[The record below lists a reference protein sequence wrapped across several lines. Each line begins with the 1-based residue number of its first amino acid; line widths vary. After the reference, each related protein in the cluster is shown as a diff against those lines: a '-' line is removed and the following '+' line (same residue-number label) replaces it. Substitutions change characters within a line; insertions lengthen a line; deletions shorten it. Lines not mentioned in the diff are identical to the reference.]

1 LPALQISFQL
11 IQTKYLP
18 LRRDFM
24 ATQAALRT
32 GKKSTAPHLQHI
44 VGSKR
49 MKGKGLKQN
58 GR

>member
-1 LPALQISFQL
+1 
-11 IQTKYLP
+11 
-18 LRRDFM
+18 M